1 MKKKVQKKMTIND
14 LVIVMAGSFT
24 GLETRL
30 TKKIDDVENKLTK
43 KIDDVENKLE
53 GTNKRIDDFAETKAS
68 KIAYKELENRVG
80 FVEKKL
86 EIKK

>member
-43 KIDDVENKLE
+43 KIENKLE